1 MSKSFRFWL
10 VHPLVDFKMLSK
22 YDGIPVYVGLGPDNN
37 AKICGYFVDLQCPLP
52 TQTNVRTCGMFKVH
66 LYSLWTNDKNE
77 VMENTSFTFISQN
90 LYMQE
95 RCSRVI

>member
-1 MSKSFRFWL
+1 
-10 VHPLVDFKMLSK
+10 MLSK

-52 TQTNVRTCGMFKVH
+52 TQTNVH
-66 LYSLWTNDKNE
+66 LYSLQTNDENE
-77 VMENTSFTFISQN
+77 FMENTSFMFISQN

-95 RCSRVI
+95 RCPSVI